1 MTRASVQTMEESWHE
16 LGKSWHELGAGSTIG
31 TGEKV
36 LTPPDRFLITGCASG
51 CASASSVQIGQTDD
65 ASTLQAGRR

>member
-36 LTPPDRFLITGCASG
+36 LTPPDRFLITGCAS
-51 CASASSVQIGQTDD
+51 ASSVQIGQTDD